1 MARKTTTRKVKKPKR
16 PKLETKLRKNRLLTV
31 REVAEY
37 LDLAE
42 VTIYRWAREGH
53 IPSIRMGRS
62 WRFRVNE
69 INKWL
74 EKAGR
79 RQFLS

>member
-1 MARKTTTRKVKKPKR
+1 MAKRTTRKVKKPKSS
-16 PKLETKLRKNRLLTV
+16 KLQIKLKRNGLLTV
-31 REVAEY
+31 REVGEY

-62 WRFRVNE
+62 WRFRVEE

-74 EKAGR
+74 KRIGR
-79 RQFLS
+79 T